1 LVSSEWRE
9 NIRNLREK
17 EGMTQKELARRI
29 GEGVNDRMIGKW
41 ETGETKVIPIDY
53 LVKIAKIFNVSIDE
67 LLTGVKSQNVVL
79 SNDLHLSDAAIE
91 ELCSESSITSAINLL
106 LNPKYCFGDIP
117 LGHQLLMLIH
127 NCIEQDSYCGEYS
140 IGETADGHVM
150 KSFVHASDI
159 NIFLIKDLMEK
170 IKEMRRN
177 ESMEKAKEMR
187 RNEKSKR

>member
-1 LVSSEWRE
+1 
-9 NIRNLREK
+9 
-17 EGMTQKELARRI
+17 MTQEELAHRI
-29 GEGVNDRMIGKW
+29 GASAQAVGKW
-41 ETGETKVIPIDY
+41 ETRRTKDIPIDY
-53 LVKIAKIFNVSIDE
+53 IIKIAKVFNVSIDE
-67 LLTGVKSQNVVL
+67 LLTGVKPKNVVL
-79 SNDLHLSDAAIE
+79 SNDLHLSDAAID
-91 ELCSESSITSAINLL
+91 ELCFESSITSAINLL

-117 LGHQLLMLIH
+117 LGHQLLMLIR
-127 NCIEQDSYCGEYS
+127 NCIVQDSYCGEYS